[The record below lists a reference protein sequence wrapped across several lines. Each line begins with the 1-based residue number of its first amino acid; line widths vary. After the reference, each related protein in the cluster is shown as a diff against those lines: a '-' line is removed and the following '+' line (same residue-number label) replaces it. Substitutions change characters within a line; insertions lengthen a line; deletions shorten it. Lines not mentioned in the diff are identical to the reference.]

1 MTIRV
6 FATGGTFD
14 KEYDYI
20 DGALHFTA
28 TQLPGMFRQGRS
40 TLDIKLKTLMM
51 KDSLELTHIDRQIIA
66 DNCINCQENHILI
79 THGTDTMDVTARYL
93 ASRVKNKT
101 VVLTG
106 AMIPFSFGSSDGFF
120 NLGSAMA
127 FVQTLPPS
135 VYVVMNGQYFHW
147 DNVRKNREHG
157 LFEKITENE

>member
-20 DGALHFTA
+20 HGTLYFTS

-51 KDSLELTHIDRQIIA
+51 KDSLDMTDEDREIIA
-66 DNCINCQENHILI
+66 QNCTDCTEKHILI
-79 THGTDTMDVTARYL
+79 THGTDTMDLTARYL
-93 ASRVKNKT
+93 AERVKDKT

-106 AMIPFSFGSSDGFF
+106 AMVPYSFGSSDGFF
-120 NLGSAMA
+120 NLGSALA
-127 FVQTLPPS
+127 FVQTLPPNI
-135 VYVVMNGQYFHW
+135 YVVMNGQHFLW
-147 DNVRKNREHG
+147 NNVRKNREHG
-157 LFEKITENE
+157 LFEKINENE